1 MQEEIKSVCIWA
13 EKPNGKGEKYIVSCL
28 GDSSAGI
35 NIYKIARRYNKS
47 IVGIFRNCPFCGNPV
62 KIKFIEKE
70 DVKHEESGSSK

>member
-1 MQEEIKSVCIWA
+1 MHKETESVCIWT

-47 IVGIFRNCPFCGNPV
+47 IVGIFRNCPFCGRPV
-62 KIKFIEKE
+62 RIKFIGKE
-70 DVKHEESGSSK
+70 NKHEESGSSK